1 LFSRKLSV
9 VLVVVMLFSLTFTAF
24 AQERTGTWVDEV
36 IFVLEENVAT
46 AVSRLQAGDIDVWA
60 NSSSDLTSFNTV
72 KGDPALNF
80 YNSFGSYNEVTYNT
94 VGPEFNDGTLNPLSN
109 KRIREATNML
119 VDRDYIAQEI
129 FGGLAVPKY
138 TLLNSAFVDYSRVIE
153 KIRELELKYAYDV
166 DAANAIISEEM
177 VNMGAELVNG
187 IWHYGGEPV
196 EIKVLAR
203 NEDERQQVGDYMA
216 QQFERIGFKTVMDY
230 RNGAE
235 ASPIWLMGD
244 PWLGQW
250 NVYTGGWLAPAVY
263 RDQGHIFNQ
272 MYTDR
277 SMAAPR
283 FQALDPIP
291 ELADI
296 ADALYNRDFST
307 MEERKAI
314 YERALEL
321 AFQDSPC
328 IFIVD
333 QMSFTP
339 VRGEISVA
347 SDLAGYVAGTA
358 LWAPTLRRLDEV
370 GGSVTIALPQV
381 LVDPWNAV
389 AGSNWSQDQMPIR
402 ATFDRGFISD
412 PFTGN
417 YRPHRIAQLEVTVQ
431 EGLPVSITDEDW
443 VSLEFSSEISV
454 PADAWA
460 EWDPVEQRFI
470 TAGEKWPEGATA
482 LRKSVIHYRDDLF
495 ETAKWHDGSPY
506 TIGDMLFTY
515 VLSWDRAFPES
526 PYYDKAEAPGL
537 QTTLKV
543 FKGMRILS
551 EDPFVYEVYT
561 DSYSLDAEQNVGD
574 IFAVYYDYGKAPW
587 HTLAVGMLAEV
598 NGELAFSSSK
608 ATEMEVEWLG
618 FEAGP
623 SLPILAKYLDAAIED
638 SFLPWPDFLNDYISE
653 EEIQSRYAN
662 AQAWYKSKG
671 HFYIGDGP
679 MYLEKAFPLEK
690 MVHLKRFEDYSEPAD
705 KWSMF
710 EEPQLAEL
718 EVSGPAR
725 VAKGADAKF
734 DVEVTFKGEA
744 YALEDI
750 NELKYI
756 VLDGAGN
763 VVLSGQ
769 GVGVADG
776 QFEVVLSAA
785 DLEALPVG
793 SNTLEVIALPK
804 LVGGATFEQ
813 HVFVTL
819 P

>member
-1 LFSRKLSV
+1 MSSRKFSV
-9 VLVVVMLFSLTFTAF
+9 VLVVVMLFSLAFTAT

-60 NSSSDLTSFNTV
+60 NSSSDITSFNTV
-72 KGDPALNF
+72 KSDQALDY
-80 YNSFGSYNEVTYNT
+80 YNSFGSYNEITYNT
-94 VGPEFNDGTLNPLSN
+94 VGPEFNDGRLNPLGN
-109 KRIREATNML
+109 RRIREATNML

-138 TLLNSAFVDYSRVIE
+138 TLLNRSFVDYSRVIE
-153 KIRELELKYAYDV
+153 KIRELELKYAYNP
-166 DAANAIISEEM
+166 DAANEIISEEM
-177 VNMGAELVNG
+177 VNMGAELVDG
-187 IWHYGGEPV
+187 IWHYNGEPV
-196 EIKVLAR
+196 EILVLAR
-203 NEDERQQVGDYMA
+203 SEDERKQLGDYVA
-216 QQFERIGFKTVMDY
+216 QQFESIGFKTVIDY
-230 RNGAE
+230 RTGAE

-244 PWLGQW
+244 PWLGEW
-250 NVYTGGWLAPAVY
+250 NVYTGGWLAPVVY

-277 SMAAPR
+277 SMPAPR

-296 ADALYNRDFST
+296 ADALYNREFNT

-321 AFQDSPC
+321 GFQDSPC

-339 VRGEISVA
+339 VRSEISVA

-358 LWAPTLRRLDEV
+358 LWAPTLRRYDEV

-417 YRPHRIAQLEVTVQ
+417 YRPHRIEKLDVTVK
-431 EGLPVSITDEDW
+431 EGLPVSKSLDW
-443 VSLEFSSEISV
+443 VTLDFAPEIEV
-454 PADAWA
+454 PGDAWA

-470 TAGEKWPEGATA
+470 TVDEKWPEGVTA
-482 LRKSVIHYRDDLF
+482 LRKSVVHYREDLF
-495 ETAKWHDGSPY
+495 DTAKWHDGSPY

-515 VLSWDRAFPES
+515 VLSWDRAYPES
-526 PYYDKAEAPGL
+526 PYYDKSEEGGL

-543 FKGMRILS
+543 FKGIKILS
-551 EDPFVYEVYT
+551 EDPFVYELYS
-561 DSYSLDAEQNVGD
+561 DSWSLDAEQNISD

-587 HTLAVGMLAEV
+587 HTLALGMLAEV

-608 ATEMEVEWLG
+608 ANELECEWLG

-623 SLPILAKYLDAAIED
+623 SIPILAKYLDVAIED
-638 SFLPWPDFLNDYISE
+638 DFLPYADFLSDYISE
-653 EEIQSRYAN
+653 EEIQTRYAN
-662 AQAWYKSKG
+662 AKAWYESKG

-679 MYLEKAFPLEK
+679 MYLERAFPLEK

-705 KWSMF
+705 KWAMF
-710 EEPQLAEL
+710 EEPHIAEL
-718 EVSGPAR
+718 DVSGPAR

-734 DVEVTFKGEA
+734 NVEVTFNGEP

-750 NELKYI
+750 SEIKYI

-769 GVGVADG
+769 GTGVADG
-776 QFEVVLSAA
+776 KFEVTISAEE
-785 DLEALPVG
+785 LKALPVG
-793 SNTLEVIALPK
+793 SNTLEVVALPK
-804 LVGGATFEQ
+804 LVGGASFEH

>member
-1 LFSRKLSV
+1 
-9 VLVVVMLFSLTFTAF
+9 MLFSLVFTAF
-24 AQERTGTWVDEV
+24 AEERKATWVDEV

-60 NSSSDLTSFNTV
+60 NSSADFTSFNIV
-72 KGDPALNF
+72 KGDPALDY
-80 YNSFGSYNEVTYNT
+80 YNSFGSYNEITYNT
-94 VGPEFNDGTLNPLSN
+94 VGPTFEDGRLNPLSN
-109 KRIREATNML
+109 RRIREATNML

-138 TLLNSAFVDYSRVIE
+138 TLLNRSFVDYSRVVE
-153 KIRELELKYAYDV
+153 KIKELELKYAYNPE
-166 DAANAIISEEM
+166 AANEIISEEM

-187 IWHYGGEPV
+187 IWHYEDKPV
-196 EIKVLAR
+196 EIILIVR
-203 NEDERQQVGDYMA
+203 SEDKRKPLGDYFA
-216 QQFERIGFKTVMDY
+216 HQLESIGFKTVVDY
-230 RNGAE
+230 RTGSE

-244 PWLGQW
+244 PSLGQW
-250 NVYTGGWLAPAVY
+250 HVYTGGWLAPVVY

-296 ADALYNRDFST
+296 ADALYNREFST
-307 MEERKAI
+307 MEERKAK

-321 AFQDSPC
+321 GFEDSPC

-339 VRGEISVA
+339 VRSEISVA

-358 LWAPTLRRLDEV
+358 LWAPTLRRYDEV

-402 ATFDRGFISD
+402 STFDRGFISD

-417 YRPHRIAQLEVTVQ
+417 YWNHRIEKCEVTVK
-431 EGLPVSITDEDW
+431 EGLPVSKTLDW
-443 VSLEFSSEISV
+443 VTLDFAPEIQV
-454 PADAWA
+454 PGDAWA

-470 TAGEKWPEGATA
+470 TVAEKWPEGVTA
-482 LRKSVIHYRDDLF
+482 LRKSVTHYREDLF
-495 ETAKWHDGSPY
+495 DTVKWHDGSPY
-506 TIGDMLFTY
+506 TLGDMLFTY
-515 VLSWDRAFPES
+515 VLSWDRAYPES
-526 PYYDKAEAPGL
+526 PYYDKSEEGAL
-537 QTTLKV
+537 KTTLKV
-543 FKGMRILS
+543 FKGIKILS
-551 EDPFVYEVYT
+551 EDPLVYEVYT
-561 DSYSLDAEQNVGD
+561 DSWSLDAEQNISD
-574 IFAVYYDYGKAPW
+574 IFAVYYNYGKAPW
-587 HTLAVGMLAEV
+587 HTIALGMLAEV

-608 ATEMEVEWLG
+608 ANELECEWLG

-623 SLPILAKYLDAAIED
+623 SIPILAKYLDVAIED
-638 SFLPWPDFLNDYISE
+638 NFLPWPGFLNDYISE

-662 AQAWYKSKG
+662 AKAWYESKG

-690 MVHLKRFEDYSEPAD
+690 MIHLKRFEDYSEGAD

-710 EEPQLAEL
+710 EEPHIAE
-718 EVSGPAR
+718 VDISGPVR
-725 VAKGADAKF
+725 VTKGADVNF
-734 DVEVTFKGEA
+734 DIEVTFKDEP

-750 NELKYI
+750 NEVKYL
-756 VLDGAGN
+756 VLDNEGRVA
-763 VVLSGQ
+763 LSGQ
-769 GVGVADG
+769 GTGVADG
-776 QFEVVLSAA
+776 QFKITISAD
-785 DLEALPVG
+785 DLATLPVG
-793 SNTLEVIALPK
+793 SNTLEAIVLPK
-804 LVGGATFEQ
+804 LVGGASFEQ